1 MKELLIE
8 IAKTLVDNPDEV
20 QVNVVEKE
28 HITVLQLTVARSDM
42 GKVIGKKGKI
52 AQAIRTIVKAA
63 TPPNEKKVVID
74 ILWAE

>member
-1 MKELLIE
+1 MKELLVE

-74 ILWAE
+74 IL

>member
-74 ILWAE
+74 IL

>member
-1 MKELLIE
+1 MKELLTE

-28 HITVLQLTVARSDM
+28 HLTVLQLTVARSDM

-63 TPPNEKKVVID
+63 TPPNEKKVVVD
-74 ILWAE
+74 IL